1 MMFREIRAANVLG
14 TVPRREHWALK
25 ILTPIHPTVH
35 QPVAAA
41 VVSLAPARM
50 NLRVWSFDSAYPVC
64 GCAVDRA
71 KIVPATLPSVVSS
84 GPPELPGRTVPR
96 SERISRTTVSV
107 P

>member
-50 NLRVWSFDSAYPVC
+50 NLRAWLKLFTVWMSVGPSADEPASLVVRQRVPGLRLC
-64 GCAVDRA
+64 GGPGEDCAGDLAVR
-71 KIVPATLPSVVSS
+71 
-84 GPPELPGRTVPR
+84 RQ
-96 SERISRTTVSV
+96 
-107 P
+107 